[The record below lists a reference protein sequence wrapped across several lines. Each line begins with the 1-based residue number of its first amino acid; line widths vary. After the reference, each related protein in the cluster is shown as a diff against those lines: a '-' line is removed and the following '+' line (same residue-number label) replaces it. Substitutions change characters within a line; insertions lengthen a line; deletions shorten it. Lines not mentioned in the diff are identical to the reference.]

1 MTTREDV
8 NMTIDE
14 RYEIRGLTSDDA
26 DELAQLHVTI
36 WRDTY
41 TGLIPQE
48 KLDGLDPVDGAKR
61 WRAWLTSAEA
71 PRVVGAFDRSSG
83 ALVGWICIGKARD
96 DDAPAD
102 VELQVLNLGKAHHG
116 TGLAHELM
124 TRELGDQEAYLW
136 VVDGNERAQAFY
148 RKHGFELDGVGK
160 DDTSGS
166 YDLRM
171 VRSRG

>member
-1 MTTREDV
+1 MR
-8 NMTIDE
+8 IDE
-14 RYEIRGLTSDDA
+14 RYEIRRLTSDDA
-26 DELAQLHVTI
+26 EELAQLHVTI

-48 KLDGLDPVDGAKR
+48 KLDGLDPVAGAKR
-61 WRAWLTSAEA
+61 WREWLDAPTP

-83 ALVGWICIGKARD
+83 VLAGWICVGEPRD

-102 VELQVLNLGKAHHG
+102 VELWVLNLDKAHHG

-124 TRELGDQEAYLW
+124 TRELGDQDAYLW

-148 RKHGFELDGVGK
+148 RKHGFELDGGGK
-160 DDTSGS
+160 DDDSGS

>member
-1 MTTREDV
+1 M
-8 NMTIDE
+8 
-14 RYEIRGLTSDDA
+14 
-26 DELAQLHVTI
+26 
-36 WRDTY
+36 
-41 TGLIPQE
+41 
-48 KLDGLDPVDGAKR
+48 
-61 WRAWLTSAEA
+61 TSAEA

-136 VVDGNERAQAFY
+136 VVDGNDRAQAFY

-160 DDTSGS
+160 DDSSGS